1 MRNEATRCLKPPKVT
16 PFAKLAI
23 GTAIRPS
30 RDRRRTENS
39 PLDPQSE
46 TGTLATHSGKTA
58 LWQIMI
64 QSVWEMTN
72 LNLPCT
78 ESLPTAS
85 SGFPRLSF
93 ILNCVSRAMSCN
105 ARLCECLS
113 VPLYVSMVMQCKA
126 IQCNIRRPLPLP
138 LQGEASETA
147 KHQQRPVLLHWQAVQ
162 ELTAPRPAALRRQD
176 LSRSAMLFRCGKT
189 YVFEHFG
196 W

>member
-1 MRNEATRCLKPPKVT
+1 MLQSATPAMRNEATRCLKPPKVT

-93 ILNCVSRAMSCN
+93 ILNCVSHAMSCN

-113 VPLYVSMVMQCKA
+113 VPLYVSMVMQCNAKQYSVISA
-126 IQCNIRRPLPLP
+126 DPCRCHCRGRRPR
-138 LQGEASETA
+138 
-147 KHQQRPVLLHWQAVQ
+147 QRSISSGLFSF
-162 ELTAPRPAALRRQD
+162 TGRQF
-176 LSRSAMLFRCGKT
+176 RS
-189 YVFEHFG
+189 
-196 W
+196 